1 MRYYETLYIVNPN
14 YEQER
19 FDSVLKTVGEYIEK
33 EKVSII
39 NHYTWGK
46 KRLAYPIQKHKYG
59 TFILLQFESEKVDF
73 LSEYEQFLRLNK
85 AVLRHQTV
93 RLDEKPEI
101 HVEEEP
107 VVEEETTETAEV
119 EKLEA
124 ETEVESPAKETPEE
138 SVEPVTEEVKEV
150 EAEPTAAE
158 EVSEEK
164 EEEE

>member
-14 YEQER
+14 YEAER
-19 FDSVLKTVGEYIEK
+19 FDNALKAVGEYLEK

-59 TFILLQFESEKVDF
+59 TFVLVQFESDVVEY
-73 LSEYEQFLRLNK
+73 LPEYEQYLRLNK

-93 RLDEKPEI
+93 KLEERPEI

-107 VVEEETTETAEV
+107 AVKEEAVEAAEVVKATEEPTVEEA
-119 EKLEA
+119 A
-124 ETEVESPAKETPEE
+124 PETES
-138 SVEPVTEEVKEV
+138 EEVKEETPESE
-150 EAEPTAAE
+150 EAEPVEE
-158 EVSEEK
+158 EVSEK
-164 EEEE
+164 TEEE